1 MRPLSH
7 RLSGIVLAATVAAL
21 VVSSCA
27 APEEKVADD
36 SASVPAPETGS
47 IPVTVQQAYAPV
59 VVEKAP
65 TRIAAL
71 GVGDGDTLLALG
83 VMPTTI
89 APFADPDQATAP
101 WNADLIG
108 DSQPVVL
115 ANTSAALGNE
125 IPKALATSPD
135 LITAVG
141 ADPTRDQFDLLT
153 KTAPTILRPAQYKPW
168 QVPWNAQTI
177 QIGTAIGQPDLA
189 RRKVGETE
197 AFLADIRAK
206 NPQFAG
212 KTAVVVTASPTGGVS
227 VYGPEDGRAQTVAGY
242 GLTFPTV
249 LRDTITSGFYGELP
263 AESLDRLDAA
273 DIVVAVDWEGSNDK
287 LRSNPAFTRLEVA
300 RSGRVAYLPQEV
312 GSAMSV
318 PTLLTIPWVA
328 DQAVGPIA
336 EAAGSR

>member
-1 MRPLSH
+1 MRLHTH
-7 RLSGIVLAATVAAL
+7 RLSGLLLAL
-21 VVSSCA
+21 VATALMVTSCS
-27 APEEKVADD
+27 APDEGVADD
-36 SASVPAPETGS
+36 SARVPAPEAGA
-47 IPVTVQQAYAPV
+47 IPVTLQQVYAPA

-65 TRIAAL
+65 QRIAAL
-71 GVGDGDTLLALG
+71 GVGDADTLLALG

-89 APFADPDQATAP
+89 APFADPDQSKAP
-101 WNADLIG
+101 WNAELIG

-115 ANTSAALGNE
+115 SNTSAALGNE

-141 ADPTRDQFDLLT
+141 ADPTRDQFDLLS

-168 QVPWNAQTI
+168 QVPWTAQTI

-197 AFLADIRAK
+197 SFLAGIRAK

-242 GLTFPTV
+242 GLTFPTA
-249 LRDTITSGFYGELP
+249 LRDAITSGFYGELP

-273 DIVVAVDWEGSNDK
+273 DVVVAVDWEGSNDK

-300 RSGRVAYLPQEV
+300 RSGRVAYLSQEV

-328 DQAVGPIA
+328 GEAVGPLA

>member
-1 MRPLSH
+1 MRSLTH
-7 RLSGIVLAATVAAL
+7 RLFGLLLAAIAAAL
-21 VVSSCA
+21 VVSSCS
-27 APEEKVADD
+27 APEEDVADA
-36 SASVPAPETGS
+36 SARVPTPEAGA
-47 IPVTVQQAYAPV
+47 IPVTVQQAYAPAI
-59 VVEKAP
+59 VEKAP

-101 WNADLIG
+101 WNAELIG
-108 DSQPVVL
+108 DAKPVVL
-115 ANTSAALGNE
+115 SNSSAALGDE

-141 ADPTRDQFDLLT
+141 ADPTRDQFDLLS
-153 KTAPTILRPAQYKPW
+153 KTAPTILRQARFEPW
-168 QVPWNAQTI
+168 QVPWDAQTI

-197 AFLADIRAK
+197 VFLAGIRAK

-212 KTAVVVTASPTGGVS
+212 KTAVVVTSSPTGGVS

-242 GLTFPTV
+242 GLVFPPV
-249 LRDTITSGFYGELP
+249 LRDAITSGFYGELP
-263 AESLDRLDAA
+263 AESLDRLDSA
-273 DIVVAVDWEGSNDK
+273 DIVIAVDWEGSNDK

-300 RSGRVAYLPQEV
+300 RSGRVVYLPQEV

-336 EAAGSR
+336 AAASAR